1 MRILFLLFVFTV
13 ASYGSKAQQKAEWK
27 EIKAFHAIMSKTF
40 HPVEENNFQPLK
52 NNAASLLNA
61 AKAWNKSDV
70 PEGYNKKI
78 IKPVLKR
85 LVAECKE
92 LNKAVKDGKS
102 DAELKQ
108 LITKAHDTFHELT
121 EKCNGGEEE
130 HKQH

>member
-1 MRILFLLFVFTV
+1 MRSLILLLVFVTAAF
-13 ASYGSKAQQKAEWK
+13 SSKAQKAEWK
-27 EIKAFHAIMSKTF
+27 EIKAFHTVMSKTF

-52 NNAASLLNA
+52 NNAASLVNA
-61 AKAWNKSDV
+61 AKAWNKSAV
-70 PEGYNKKI
+70 PEGYNKKT

-92 LNKAVKDGKS
+92 LNKAVEAGKP